1 MIIPTY
7 DAVGGRIFLL
17 KTAHDPRFRY
27 DINALAVDV
36 ALATSAAPT
45 YFAASP
51 FPTHD
56 GSSFV
61 DGGVWANSPVL
72 AAIIEAICFLNV
84 PVDQIDVL
92 SIGTTAAPFNI
103 ANNKDAGI
111 IKWNVGMINLM
122 FEAQAEAA
130 LEQAKLLLKDR
141 VLRIDALTK
150 PGEFSLD
157 EATPDKIA
165 RLMNLGRGETVKK
178 EILQAVK
185 TRFVVAPK
193 APAFVPFYTV

>member
-1 MIIPTY
+1 MLW
-7 DAVGGRIFLL
+7 LL
-17 KTAHDPRFRY
+17 MSHWQRQQLPHILQPPPFRRTMGP
-27 DINALAVDV
+27 ALLTV
-36 ALATSAAPT
+36 ACR
-45 YFAASP
+45 AS
-51 FPTHD
+51 
-56 GSSFV
+56 
-61 DGGVWANSPVL
+61 SPVL

-141 VLRIDALTK
+141 VLRIDALRAS
-150 PGEFSLD
+150 FSLD

-165 RLMNLGRGETVKK
+165 GLMNLGRGETVKK

-193 APAFVPFYTV
+193 APAFVPSTV